1 MTTARI
7 PCKLCGALI
16 LPGALK
22 CKTCK
27 AWLDTPRRRSR
38 RVSRTSVAVATAVL
52 GVIAVLATDRQSPVG
67 EAPPL
72 TALASDSAKPKE
84 SAAPQAPAG
93 AAADERARRPEPE
106 VKGWRARDIAIGDV
120 HPLDVVLSAS
130 GNSVYVSADD
140 ATLREYKLKTGEL
153 IHKASLPAQ
162 GDEIRLL
169 FDRYIAVLRHSDAA
183 RIPIMDTTAWDRDP
197 TLLDLGRSPGDIV
210 ELPDGETVVAATLD
224 GSRVARFD
232 LEAGTRI
239 ADITLGHA
247 TGQLFL
253 VRAEGRPYVAA
264 LGALTYGNRPAGA
277 WVDLFDPAEIP
288 FGATRRSIPVGRELG
303 AGTVSADGGALFLAD
318 RLSNTATLLRVA
330 AATEARPI
338 TVGQEPIGAY
348 LLMGD
353 RFGVTINRSKTATV
367 VDMAAGKAIATLPL
381 DGVPRTAVVSPDR
394 TSLFVAL
401 GGAETP
407 ARGSGVAVIAGDPP
421 RVIASFPTG
430 EGAVDVAVSKDG
442 TKAAV
447 ASYFD
452 RSITLLER

>member
-1 MTTARI
+1 M
-7 PCKLCGALI
+7 
-16 LPGALK
+16 
-22 CKTCK
+22 
-27 AWLDTPRRRSR
+27 
-38 RVSRTSVAVATAVL
+38 AVATAVL